1 MLVKISVV
9 FIYIIAPSAWYSN
22 KTVVY
27 SSIIIYCAWEQL
39 QFNKAIKLSNFMD
52 QRNSVHLAW
61 LPPLVKST
69 ESGSQSLVPFF
80 FVFYARTI
88 NHLHKIEH
96 AGYGKLPNPMLA
108 ILAFSRPFFSL
119 FLCRVGNSSQA
130 QITLKSS
137 RGRGSKEQCKRC
149 LMSTQRTVLEMMS
162 TRLAC

>member
-1 MLVKISVV
+1 
-9 FIYIIAPSAWYSN
+9 
-22 KTVVY
+22 
-27 SSIIIYCAWEQL
+27 
-39 QFNKAIKLSNFMD
+39 MD

-88 NHLHKIEH
+88 NHLHKTENT
-96 AGYGKLPNPMLA
+96 GCGKLPNPMPT

-149 LMSTQRTVLEMMS
+149 LVAYAKARCEKEKPFEERFFPSRALPFPNLFEP
-162 TRLAC
+162 L